1 MYSSPSLDRS
11 PSLSSDSGASSA
23 SSLPP
28 VTPALGSVSS
38 FASANG
44 KEPLQP
50 VSEFGTPF
58 KATLSRGIKTPT
70 SNGPP
75 STGRS
80 SPWSAGHRTGA
91 GSASFDAA
99 RAAFSNLEN
108 GRSSPILRTTAF
120 GEQRSWR
127 PSSPTKDSSSPAR
140 TASPT
145 FSSSPS
151 RPASHSPSRMA
162 SPARSPRPPLPTIP
176 SDTGSPSRPMSPS
189 IGSPSARV
197 VSSAIFSTKDL
208 PSSPAIGG
216 VPGSPASSFSPT
228 VYRGVGSARRTDGR
242 GHKRAMTLPQLG
254 MNGLPLP
261 GAVDGTAAGFEGLT
275 LQEDVPGLPG
285 RARLS
290 RPAESASPFAPSAV
304 FSSSHGLS
312 RAANG
317 TGHPPPARSR
327 TLLPSQAAKAFDR
340 QRHNLVAYEYLCRLA
355 EAKKWLEEN
364 IKTRADGSAPLWG
377 DEIAEFEQSLRNG
390 YALAHLART
399 LGSDRCKGPIYTDPA
414 RHFRQTENI
423 AIFFQFIDEV
433 QLPEIFRFET
443 VDLYDGK
450 NLPKVVY
457 CIHALSLFLY
467 KRGIAGGMTDLTGLE
482 FTEDEIGATQKGL
495 DNSGV
500 RMPNFGGISKALDKL
515 EPEPETPE
523 QRQHRE
529 LLAATPGI
537 VGLQA
542 RSRGALARRR
552 FQAMVQRQRLL
563 ERQRLQALE
572 EERRRQA
579 EEEERIRRAE
589 ERRRQEEEAEQ
600 RRIAEEAE
608 RRRFAE
614 EEERRRIAEEEERR
628 RIAEEAER
636 RRIAEEEERRRIA
649 AEEERRRIA
658 EEEERR
664 RIAEEERRRMAEEE
678 RRRLAEEAERARLA
692 EEERLRQEAEAARLA
707 AEEEERQYQAAVQE
721 AGRTL
726 TGLQAIARGAL
737 GRRRF
742 FAFVDAVAHH
752 EPAVVGFQAAARA
765 ALARQRLHGQTAQ
778 LLEASPEIT
787 RFQAACRR
795 VLARNALLNRL
806 QDVRSCEGVI
816 VGVQAQIRG
825 KLARQAYLS
834 RAQHLRRTEVV
845 RSVGG
850 LQSLARAALVRRRVD
865 TQRQALGFVEP
876 DVVGIQAQ
884 TRGYLARTAFLL
896 WRDHVYRHEDVVV
909 ELQSLIRGALARK
922 RYWDVHRHFH
932 ENLSQVVRL
941 QAAIR
946 SRRQGSQY
954 RQLRMGTNVPVSAIK
969 NFMRLLDDSE
979 FDYRG
984 ELQVESL
991 RKELVEAIHRTQ
1003 NLEDDVK
1010 DLDTKIALLVKNKI
1024 THEVARAQRAG
1035 AGGLA
1040 PLKRNSLLTAAGDPF
1055 APSTLDRQSQRKLEL
1070 YQQLFWH
1077 LQTKPAYLA
1086 RLFANTARLQISEKT
1101 QKSIEATTLVVF
1113 GYAQAHREEYLLL
1126 KLFQRSVQEE
1136 LAYLPNVH
1144 AFVQGNFTFI
1154 RLLMHYG
1161 RGVNQKA
1168 YLGDTL
1174 RAHIKTITQRADMDL
1189 GTDPVAI
1196 YRNDIAQEEMRTGR
1210 PSARP
1215 KDVDYTKAVG
1225 DKATQ
1230 AAFIEHLIALRQA
1243 TQGFLDA
1250 LFASTSQM
1258 PFGIRYIA
1266 REVFRAVRAK
1276 FTQDPEPTVLRIA
1289 GHIVYYRFIQPAIV
1303 TPDVFGIVEGVLPPV
1318 QRRNLAE
1325 VCKLLNQIAVGRL
1338 FGDDQPYLTGMND
1351 FVSRSSNRFSQW
1363 ISEVV
1368 NVEDAETHFRA
1379 DEYVDAAAARRPV
1392 IYISPNDIYA
1402 THSIIADNL
1411 EVIAPDEQDPLRE
1424 TILELGGAPTGANS
1438 AELLRARAEA
1448 ITLTLNTRMLPT
1460 EDPEAPNK
1468 HLFNLAKRRVLA
1480 ILKVHHGNDLEA
1492 VLAQQVTDE
1501 DEDTWM
1507 RIVQEELV
1515 EERHQAQL
1523 QRRAVVPQA
1532 DDIRTLSFH
1541 ELKMATLS
1549 DIVQLRQIGLVSRAD
1564 RYQAILNAIAHDIRS
1579 KHHRRV
1585 QRQNELQSMHASLA
1599 SLNQKERYLEDQ
1611 IRSYHVYIDKSMAG
1625 IQKKSK
1631 KRIVLP
1637 WTLQASHQRQLEKQG
1652 KKYKFGSYKYSAQ
1665 ELYNRGVL
1673 LSIEQFS
1680 PKQFDKI
1687 NLTVSSDEIGVFEIK
1702 ATSLGVTVTTVEVRL
1717 DELLE
1722 SQFVGKQTISIGDV
1736 AKCNL
1741 NLLVHLINKK
1751 FYA

>member
-28 VTPALGSVSS
+28 VTPALGSVST

-44 KEPLQP
+44 KEPLEP

-58 KATLSRGIKTPT
+58 KATPARGLKTPT
-70 SNGPP
+70 SDDTP
-75 STGRS
+75 TAGRS
-80 SPWSAGHRTGA
+80 SPWRVGHRTGA

-108 GRSSPILRTTAF
+108 GRSSPILRTTTF

-127 PSSPTKDSSSPAR
+127 PNSPTKEPSSPAR

-151 RPASHSPSRMA
+151 RTASHSPSRMA

-176 SDTGSPSRPMSPS
+176 SDTGSPSRPMSPA

-208 PSSPAIGG
+208 PSSPAIGS

-228 VYRGVGSARRTDGR
+228 LYRGIGSVRRMDGR
-242 GHKRAMTLPQLG
+242 GHRRALTLPQLG
-254 MNGLPLP
+254 VNGLPLP
-261 GAVDGTAAGFEGLT
+261 GAADGAAAGFEGLT

-317 TGHPPPARSR
+317 TGHAPPARSTT

-364 IKTRADGSAPLWG
+364 IKTRATGSAPLWG

-399 LGSDRCKGPIYTDPA
+399 LGSDRCKGPIYADPA
-414 RHFRQTENI
+414 RHFRQTQNI

-467 KRGIAGGMTDLTGLE
+467 KRGIASGMTDLTGLE

-523 QRQHRE
+523 QRQQRE
-529 LLAATPGI
+529 LLAATPGVI
-537 VGLQA
+537 GLQA

-552 FQAMVQRQRLL
+552 FQATVQRQRLL

-579 EEEERIRRAE
+579 EEEERIRQAE
-589 ERRRQEEEAEQ
+589 ERRRQEEEAEH

-608 RRRFAE
+608 RRR
-614 EEERRRIAEEEERR
+614 IAEEE
-628 RIAEEAER
+628 ER

-664 RIAEEERRRMAEEE
+664 RV
-678 RRRLAEEAERARLA
+678 AEEAERARLA
-692 EEERLRQEAEAARLA
+692 EEERLRQEAEVARLA

-726 TGLQAIARGAL
+726 AGFQAIARGAL

-765 ALARQRLHGQTAQ
+765 ALVRQRLHGQTAQ
-778 LLEASPEIT
+778 LFEASPEIT
-787 RFQAACRR
+787 RFQAACRG

-806 QDVRSCEGVI
+806 QDARSCEGVI
-816 VGVQAQIRG
+816 VGLQAQIRG

-884 TRGYLARTAFLL
+884 TRGYLARTAFLS
-896 WRDHVYRHEDVVV
+896 WHDHVCRHEDIVV
-909 ELQSLIRGALARK
+909 ELQSLIRGALARR
-922 RYWDVHRHFH
+922 RYWDMHRHFH
-932 ENLSQVVRL
+932 ENLSQVIRL

-991 RKELVEAIHRTQ
+991 RKELVEAIHHTQ

-1040 PLKRNSLLTAAGDPF
+1040 PLRRNSLLTAAGDPF

-1136 LAYLPNVH
+1136 LAHLPDVH

-1168 YLGDTL
+1168 YLADTL
-1174 RAHIKTITQRADMDL
+1174 RAHINAITQRADMDL

-1196 YRNDIAQEEMRTGR
+1196 YRNEIAQEEMRTGR

-1258 PFGIRYIA
+1258 PFGVRYIA

-1276 FTQDPEPTVLRIA
+1276 FSQDPEPTVLRIA

-1338 FGDDQPYLTGMND
+1338 FGDDQPYLAGMND

-1363 ISEVV
+1363 ISEVI

-1411 EVIAPDEQDPLRE
+1411 AVIAPDEQDPLRE

-1523 QRRAVVPQA
+1523 QRRAVIPQS

-1541 ELKMATLS
+1541 ELKMATLR

>member
-1 MYSSPSLDRS
+1 M
-11 PSLSSDSGASSA
+11 
-23 SSLPP
+23 
-28 VTPALGSVSS
+28 
-38 FASANG
+38 
-44 KEPLQP
+44 
-50 VSEFGTPF
+50 
-58 KATLSRGIKTPT
+58 
-70 SNGPP
+70 
-75 STGRS
+75 
-80 SPWSAGHRTGA
+80 
-91 GSASFDAA
+91 
-99 RAAFSNLEN
+99 NL
-108 GRSSPILRTTAF
+108 
-120 GEQRSWR
+120 
-127 PSSPTKDSSSPAR
+127 
-140 TASPT
+140 
-145 FSSSPS
+145 
-151 RPASHSPSRMA
+151 
-162 SPARSPRPPLPTIP
+162 
-176 SDTGSPSRPMSPS
+176 
-189 IGSPSARV
+189 
-197 VSSAIFSTKDL
+197 
-208 PSSPAIGG
+208 
-216 VPGSPASSFSPT
+216 
-228 VYRGVGSARRTDGR
+228 
-242 GHKRAMTLPQLG
+242 
-254 MNGLPLP
+254 
-261 GAVDGTAAGFEGLT
+261 AV
-275 LQEDVPGLPG
+275 
-285 RARLS
+285 R
-290 RPAESASPFAPSAV
+290 
-304 FSSSHGLS
+304 
-312 RAANG
+312 
-317 TGHPPPARSR
+317 
-327 TLLPSQAAKAFDR
+327 
-340 QRHNLVAYEYLCRLA
+340 
-355 EAKKWLEEN
+355 
-364 IKTRADGSAPLWG
+364 
-377 DEIAEFEQSLRNG
+377 
-390 YALAHLART
+390 
-399 LGSDRCKGPIYTDPA
+399 
-414 RHFRQTENI
+414 
-423 AIFFQFIDEV
+423 
-433 QLPEIFRFET
+433 
-443 VDLYDGK
+443 
-450 NLPKVVY
+450 
-457 CIHALSLFLY
+457 
-467 KRGIAGGMTDLTGLE
+467 
-482 FTEDEIGATQKGL
+482 TEDEIGATQKGL

-523 QRQHRE
+523 QRQQRE
-529 LLAATPGI
+529 LLAATPGVI
-537 VGLQA
+537 GLQA
-542 RSRGALARRR
+542 RSRGAIARRR

-563 ERQRLQALE
+563 ERQRVQALE

-579 EEEERIRRAE
+579 EEEARIRQAE

-608 RRRFAE
+608 RRRIAE

-628 RIAEEAER
+628 RIAAEEDR
-636 RRIAEEEERRRIA
+636 RRIAEEDERRRIA

-664 RIAEEERRRMAEEE
+664 RV
-678 RRRLAEEAERARLA
+678 AEEAERARLA
-692 EEERLRQEAEAARLA
+692 EEERLRQEADVARLA

-726 TGLQAIARGAL
+726 AGFQAIARGAL

-752 EPAVVGFQAAARA
+752 EPAVVGFQTAARA

-787 RFQAACRR
+787 RFQAACRG

-806 QDVRSCEGVI
+806 QDARSCEGVI

-884 TRGYLARTAFLL
+884 TRGYLARTAFLS
-896 WRDHVYRHEDVVV
+896 WHDHVCRHEDIVV
-909 ELQSLIRGALARK
+909 ELQSLIRGALARR
-922 RYWDVHRHFH
+922 RYWDMHRHFH
-932 ENLSQVVRL
+932 ENLSQVIRL

-1040 PLKRNSLLTAAGDPF
+1040 PLRRNSLLTAAGDPF

-1086 RLFANTARLQISEKT
+1086 RLFANTARLQISEKM

-1136 LAYLPNVH
+1136 LAHLPNVH

-1174 RAHIKTITQRADMDL
+1174 RAHINAITQRADMDL

-1196 YRNDIAQEEMRTGR
+1196 YRNEIAQEEMRTGR

-1258 PFGIRYIA
+1258 PFGVRYIA

-1276 FTQDPEPTVLRIA
+1276 FSQDPEPTVLRIA

-1338 FGDDQPYLTGMND
+1338 FGDDQPYLAGMND

-1363 ISEVV
+1363 ISEGELVLAYCGEDPRLKTPSRLAIV
-1368 NVEDAETHFRA
+1368 INVEDAETHFRA

-1411 EVIAPDEQDPLRE
+1411 AVIAPDEQDPLRE

-1460 EDPEAPNK
+1460 EGTPADPEAPNK

-1523 QRRAVVPQA
+1523 QRRAVIPQS
-1532 DDIRTLSFH
+1532 DDIRTSLPPPPPPLCSLSFH
-1541 ELKMATLS
+1541 ELKMATLR

-1625 IQKKSK
+1625 LQKKSK

-1722 SQFVGKQTISIGDV
+1722 SQFVRLVGKQTISIGDV